1 MYIYIIMFFYIFII
15 LIIILIFIP
24 DGRNKESLVLNTI
37 KKDILAKTD
46 HLTKYLVL

>member
-1 MYIYIIMFFYIFII
+1 MFFYIFII
-15 LIIILIFIP
+15 LIIVLIFIP
-24 DGRNKESLVLNTI
+24 DGRKRENIVLNTV

>member
-1 MYIYIIMFFYIFII
+1 MFFYIFII
-15 LIIILIFIP
+15 LIIVLIFIP
-24 DGRNKESLVLNTI
+24 DGRNKENIVLNTV